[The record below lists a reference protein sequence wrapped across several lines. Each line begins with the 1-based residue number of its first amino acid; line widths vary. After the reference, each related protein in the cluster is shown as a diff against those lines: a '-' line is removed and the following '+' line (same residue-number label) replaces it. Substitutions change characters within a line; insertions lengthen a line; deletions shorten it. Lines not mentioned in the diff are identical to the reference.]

1 VFPVQFLK
9 FDQIFFFIKCSFLHP
24 NHFYFICLCWKNKQF
39 FLKRHDSSLKILRTS
54 HLLGWQQ
61 LPVAILKI
69 SSKQFR
75 FERLHDAVVHATK
88 PGTRLIFRLYN
99 SSRHLGRN
107 LFLKLNWRS
116 IYTEVVKVLWS
127 FSEPSPPLH
136 RPLNSRRSE
145 VWTTPFHPSEQDK
158 RTSFPGRCDHQ
169 GIKKKKKDHHCLSTS
184 NYLSMRSRISVR
196 QRLLVRTIA
205 W

>member
-1 VFPVQFLK
+1 MLVLTSEPLLFHLFVLEKQA
-9 FDQIFFFIKCSFLHP
+9 IFF
-24 NHFYFICLCWKNKQF
+24 
-39 FLKRHDSSLKILRTS
+39 KRHDFSLKILRTS